1 MEFRIYLLKIILF
14 LAIASGFL
22 SIKAFATELNNK
34 IKFEIKASEKLEWY
48 QLENKIVA
56 LGNAEVK
63 SNLFKI
69 NADEIDGFYNGK
81 IGKGKI
87 KKLIAKKN
95 ASFKSSQ
102 IFINSNYMEYD
113 LEKEILIVTGNNIS
127 MTSNLGSI
135 NAQKSLIYEKSKK
148 QIFLEGNVLIEL
160 KNPNS
165 KINANRLFISIDEK
179 ENITLVKAIDM
190 VNVKLDE
197 LQQNIFSDEAEFD
210 NLKRKI
216 NFKGNVIL
224 NQNDSTLKGNN
235 AIIDFEKGL
244 SSITST
250 KQSSVTGVFY

>member
-34 IKFEIKASEKLEWY
+34 IKFEIKAFEKLEWY

-165 KINANRLFISIDEK
+165 KINSNKLIINIDEK
-179 ENITLVKAIDM
+179 ENITHVKAIEM
-190 VNVKLDE
+190 VNVRLVE

-216 NFKGNVIL
+216 NFAGNVIL
-224 NQNDSTLKGNN
+224 NQNESTLKGSN
-235 AIIDFEKGL
+235 AIIDFAKGL
-244 SSITST
+244 STITST
-250 KQSSVTGVFY
+250 KQNSVTGIFY